1 MIATNHGLTGAS
13 IAILLADKPL
23 IALPLAFMSHFV
35 LDALPHSGFDDVGGH
50 LKVSKKVFF
59 GTLALDATLLFGSF
73 LLLVFGG
80 APLMVF
86 ACWFLAGSP
95 DFAWAY
101 RYVIKEK
108 FGRIKEA
115 PKHGLNKF
123 HSWIQW
129 SQTRAGWFIEIPVM
143 VFLFW
148 FVGTS
153 L

>member
-23 IALPLAFMSHFV
+23 IALPLAFASHFV
-35 LDALPHSGFDDVGGH
+35 LDVLPHSGFDDAGGH
-50 LKVSKKVFF
+50 LGVSKKLFH
-59 GTLALDATLLFGSF
+59 GTLYLDATLLFGSF
-73 LLLVFGG
+73 LLLVFSQ
-80 APLMVF
+80 APWLVF

-95 DFAWAY
+95 DIAWAY

-108 FGRIKEA
+108 VGRLKEG
-115 PKHGLNKF
+115 PKNALNRF

-129 SQTRAGWFIEIPVM
+129 SQTRQGWLIEIPVM
-143 VFLFW
+143 IFLFW
-148 FVGTS
+148 FVGTN